1 MGFPSRPSEIVFGIP
16 VCEREEY
23 YGKAGNAYLAFMGNV
38 DIQME
43 GDMRAAEEGPKS
55 GILGLEERLK
65 NLQV

>member
-1 MGFPSRPSEIVFGIP
+1 M
-16 VCEREEY
+16 CEREEY
-23 YGKAGNAYLAFMGNV
+23 YGKAANAYLAFMGNV

-43 GDMRAAEEGPKS
+43 GDVRAAEVGPKI